1 MTPGLWHRAQRWL
14 AIAIVLMTSLW
25 IPPVVAQTYPSKPIR
40 MIVPFAPGGGT
51 DNLARILS
59 KKMSETFEQSV
70 VVDNRGGAGGIV
82 GTELVARAAADGH
95 TILMTSSAHTII
107 PATYGKIPYEP
118 LKDFAPISLL
128 TAQPYLMVIHPSV
141 PANSV
146 KEFIALAKSR
156 PGQLNYASGGYGT
169 APHLAA
175 ELLKSLAG
183 IDLVHVPYKGGGP
196 AVTAIVSG
204 EVSVLFSSLP
214 TTLPQVQAG
223 RLKMLAISSAKRSA
237 VLPQL
242 PTLAESGVSGF
253 EVINWYGLL
262 APAKTPRG
270 IIDKLHDTAVSV
282 LLAPDMSA
290 RLTSD
295 GTDAVGGTPEQFRD
309 YIAMELAKW
318 GKLGRTVGLKSDSQ
332 KSP

>member
-1 MTPGLWHRAQRWL
+1 MSRLTCAVFLF
-14 AIAIVLMTSLW
+14 T
-25 IPPVVAQTYPSKPIR
+25 VVAAANTTAVSGQAYPTKPIR

-51 DNLARILS
+51 DNLARMLS
-59 KKMSETFEQSV
+59 KKISETFEQSV

-82 GTELVARAAADGH
+82 GTELAAKAAADGH

-107 PATYGKIPYEP
+107 PATYGTLPYEP

-128 TAQPYLMVIHPSV
+128 TAQPYLMVVHPSV

-146 KEFIALAKSR
+146 KDFIVLAKSR
-156 PGQLNYASGGYGT
+156 PGQLNYASGGNGT

-175 ELLKSLAG
+175 ELLKSSTG

-196 AVTAIVSG
+196 AVIAIVSG
-204 EVSVLFSSLP
+204 EVAVLFSSLP

-237 VLPQL
+237 VLPSL
-242 PTLAESGVSGF
+242 PTLAESGVPDF

-262 APAKTPRG
+262 APARTPRP
-270 IIDKLHDTAVSV
+270 IIDKLHDTTVR
-282 LLAPDMSA
+282 LLRAPDMLA

-295 GTDAVGGTPEQFRD
+295 GTDAVGETPEHFRD
-309 YIAMELAKW
+309 YLAMELTKW
-318 GKLGRTVGLKSDSQ
+318 DKLGRAIGLKADQQ
-332 KSP
+332 KLP